1 MVFTASPFIGTLSA
15 NKLSA
20 DTDKDF
26 NVIGHGKK
34 PLAIGLIL
42 VLALGAGAYVNRVP
56 LVLALAKYR
65 AHSVAVGPTR
75 DIPWSMGPAVAEQP
89 ADERPPN
96 IILIVADDLG
106 YNDIS
111 TFGGGVADGRVQTP
125 HIDQLAAEGA
135 IFTQS

>member
-1 MVFTASPFIGTLSA
+1 V
-15 NKLSA
+15 SA

-65 AHSVAVGPTR
+65 AHSVAVDKDLSQSFEG
-75 DIPWSMGPAVAEQP
+75 G
-89 ADERPPN
+89 DEYIFWPN
-96 IILIVADDLG
+96 
-106 YNDIS
+106 
-111 TFGGGVADGRVQTP
+111 
-125 HIDQLAAEGA
+125 
-135 IFTQS
+135 